1 MQKCLLILLSLFWG
15 TLYPLFAENVSV
27 DKALQI
33 ASNFTKRIAE
43 QQLRSNQPLQLAYT
57 AQSTLRSGAPDAY
70 YYVFNSGKGFIIV
83 SGDDRAYPILGYSTS
98 GNFSYEEAPD
108 NMKWWLQEYAN
119 QIQFAHS
126 SGIEQDTEV
135 KQQWQELQAGTG
147 MRSLRSLVK
156 LETALWE
163 QHSPFNDQC
172 PMVSGQR
179 SVTGCVA
186 TAMAI
191 IMKYHQYP
199 QQGTGSYSYTD
210 KYEHTYSASFAT
222 TYDWNSMLDDYT
234 SGSYTPEQGQAVAKL
249 MYHCGVSCDMAYD
262 PSGSS
267 AILGKAAIALPKY
280 FGYDAGA
287 CAMVRDGHPADE
299 WASIIQEELNNNRPV
314 AYGGQSGNYGHAFVL
329 AGYDNSNQYYVN
341 WGWGKKYDG
350 TDYNGW
356 FPLSALTLDGTT
368 YSYQQDMVLRIQKP
382 AGGEPLYRIVIANS
396 NPGVSKGMILG
407 STPLRPDNF
416 MVEVSSLVVECS
428 GPFSAV
434 ASIAHI
440 SSAGEI
446 KSIVSGS
453 HFRLNIDSPDQTYNE
468 IKWPNCKITE
478 QIESGDQL
486 CMVYT
491 IIDSGPYIIV
501 NGTSEL
507 PTRINLTDGGS
518 TTTFS
523 VTWNTPTGVTVNPE
537 SGYNS
542 QSIAEGGSFKFKIT
556 NSTGKNIVVQNGTTI
571 LTPDASGV
579 YTLSDIQSDIQLTIT
594 LEAPPI
600 TFMVTLPIVTGFDI
614 EAVSGYDPASVA
626 EEDDFKFTVV
636 PKTGYEQYTVKVT
649 SNNVLL
655 TPETGN
661 IYTIRN
667 IQANQVVKVEATAPT
682 PEITYSIQ
690 WNGDDGVTLIPETGY
705 NSNSIKEGDDFKFR
719 ITLDPEHED
728 QVLTVRVNG
737 WIIYPDTQGVYT
749 IVNITSNP
757 IIDVTLARVFTVTY
771 VKPEEDVEMVAL
783 NGYDPTKIVER
794 SDFKF
799 RLVSKYS
806 LDNLTVMAN
815 DVTLYPSNSIYTIR
829 NIREDVKITVVV
841 NNTDVSIEK
850 IIADQVKIDVR
861 GRKLCITHPYMKNVP
876 VYVTSFGGN
885 LVKTDVLN
893 GVYTELDLSVSG
905 AYIVSFKDFSMKVL
919 VR

>member
-33 ASNFTKRIAE
+33 ASNFTKRITE

-57 AQSTLRSGAPDAY
+57 AQSTLRSGAPEAY

-147 MRSLRSLVK
+147 
-156 LETALWE
+156 
-163 QHSPFNDQC
+163 
-172 PMVSGQR
+172 
-179 SVTGCVA
+179 
-186 TAMAI
+186 
-191 IMKYHQYP
+191 
-199 QQGTGSYSYTD
+199 
-210 KYEHTYSASFAT
+210 
-222 TYDWNSMLDDYT
+222 
-234 SGSYTPEQGQAVAKL
+234 
-249 MYHCGVSCDMAYD
+249 
-262 PSGSS
+262 
-267 AILGKAAIALPKY
+267 
-280 FGYDAGA
+280 
-287 CAMVRDGHPADE
+287 
-299 WASIIQEELNNNRPV
+299 
-314 AYGGQSGNYGHAFVL
+314 YGGQSG
-329 AGYDNSNQYYVN
+329 NQYYVN

-382 AGGEPLYRIVIANS
+382 AGGEPLYRIEIANS
-396 NPGVSKGMILG
+396 KPGVSKGMILG
-407 STPLRPDNF
+407 STPLQPDNF
-416 MVEVSSLVVECS
+416 TVEVSSLVAECS
-428 GPFSAV
+428 GPFSAT

-446 KSIVSGS
+446 KGIVSAS
-453 HFRLNIDSPDQTYNE
+453 HFRLNFNSPDVTFDKLVWN
-468 IKWPNCKITE
+468 NCKITLE
-478 QIESGDQL
+478 IKSGDQL
-486 CMVYT
+486 CMVYS
-491 IIDSGPYIIV
+491 IDSGPYIIV

-556 NSTGKNIVVQNGTTI
+556 NSTEKNIVVQNGTTI
-571 LTPDASGV
+571 LIPDASGV

-757 IIDVTLARVFTVTY
+757 TIDVTLARVFTVTY

-850 IIADQVKIDVR
+850 IIADQVEITVR